1 MKNVK
6 RILALI
12 AAFLLFGM
20 YACTLIFAL
29 IGSPNDLNLL
39 WASIASTIIL
49 PVLLYGYMLVY
60 RQIHQ
65 SQDQDEDDAK

>member
-6 RILALI
+6 RILAL
-12 AAFLLFGM
+12 AAAILLFAM

-29 IGSPNDLNLL
+29 IGSPNALNLL
-39 WASIASTIIL
+39 WASIACTIIL

-60 RQIHQ
+60 RQVHDN
-65 SQDQDEDDAK
+65 QDQEDDDAK